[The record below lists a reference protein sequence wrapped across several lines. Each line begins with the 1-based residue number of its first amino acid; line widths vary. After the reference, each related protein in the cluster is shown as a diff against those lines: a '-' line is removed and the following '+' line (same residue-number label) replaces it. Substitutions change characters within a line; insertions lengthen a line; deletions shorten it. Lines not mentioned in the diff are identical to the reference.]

1 MRKKILFIVLLLM
14 AYVARSQAPTYNLNA
29 TNNGQSITITNEGA
43 FLYDDGGLSGTY
55 TAGKDFSITFCG
67 TCQLNSYRMGFYFN
81 SFDIHETDTI
91 FIYDGTST
99 SDRLIMKANNS
110 NSLLNKRVYPT
121 TNNTSGCL
129 TVRFKTN
136 DDNNVGEGFEMNVIC
151 GYPCENSY
159 PVIEDTYYKVVDG
172 RNIPL
177 QTKFTYDI
185 DTTETGEI
193 DSLAYKTIDICKFD
207 SIVLK
212 AHGVYATDFGYYTG
226 DDPTTLFQWSFTP
239 SDSLHGTGAT
249 EAGFRYNEVRCYT
262 VNLMITDKKRC
273 ASTQLEQV
281 RVRVAQNPIK
291 TIYPLR
297 TICNSV
303 SLPIDVGYSVN
314 STINVS
320 KIEFKNEATATNWV
334 RTFIPDGPYC
344 AVQCYQA
351 PVTFNQFPSGK
362 KLESKE
368 DICSICVNME
378 HEYMGDI
385 SIAIV
390 CPNGSQA
397 ILKAQPSGT
406 CGGGGGKFLG
416 LPYGGNSHHTW
427 DGSTSTTSRLHP
439 PLTEAC
445 DSSYNPYGVGWNY
458 CWSLN
463 SDYDNSRGCLNNGT
477 SVNVTH
483 NFATIPQGFVSPN
496 GSGPAGTQTFSTT
509 DSSDYLNKSGYY
521 VPTDDFSSLVGCPLN
536 GQWAIEICDQWGS
549 DNGWVFSWSMD
560 LCNIQISDCEY
571 QVGIDTIIWSPSQG
585 VKMDILSGS
594 QARIYTPDS
603 AGTFPVGIRIVD
615 EFGCVWD
622 TNTSITTVWNPQPNL
637 GSDRTICDVEQVRL
651 DAGDAHSHLPTYS
664 FVWEPTFD
672 TTQVILTPAF
682 TGQTTTYEVEVT
694 NHDEGIYCRT
704 RDTVVITVSPQP
716 TANFETNVYPIEG
729 CSPFML
735 EVNNTSMN
743 ATRYRWEF
751 GDGIISTEAS
761 PTHVYAPGEYRLK
774 MFAITENGCQDSL
787 IYPELVR
794 VYDKP
799 RAEFGWNPSFP
810 QAQNPTVKLINKTTP
825 DLPDYRYFWEV
836 QYDKNEDVTVT
847 TLDAKD
853 TTYTWE
859 GDFEELPGEYLV
871 KLIAFVN
878 NVSPTGNV
886 VECRDTA
893 AHKIQIVNDF
903 LQFPNAVTPNGDGIN
918 DVFEIKNLLDGGGF
932 PTFELSIY
940 DAMGKRVYY
949 KKNITDPSEFWDP
962 SDLPTGTYFYHFIGK
977 GHNGDVQRSGA
988 VQVLK

>member
-1 MRKKILFIVLLLM
+1 M

-121 TNNTSGCL
+121 TNNSTGCL

-521 VPTDDFSSLVGCPLN
+521 VPTDDFSSRVGCPLN

>member
-1 MRKKILFIVLLLM
+1 MKKTLFISALLLL
-14 AYVARSQAPTYNLNA
+14 AIVARSQAPTYNLNA
-29 TNNGQSITITNEGA
+29 TNNGQTINITSEGA
-43 FLYDDGGLSGTY
+43 FLYDDGGLNRAYS
-55 TAGKDFSITFCG
+55 AGKDYHITFCG
-67 TCQLNSYRMGFYFN
+67 TCQINTYRMGFYFN
-81 SFDIHETDTI
+81 SFDIDESDTI

-121 TNNTSGCL
+121 TSNTSGCL

-136 DDNNVGEGFEMNVIC
+136 DDSNVGEGFEMNVIC

-159 PVIEDTYYKVVDG
+159 PVIEDTYFKVVDG

-177 QTKFTYDI
+177 QTKLTYEI
-185 DTTETGEI
+185 DSTETGTV
-193 DSLAYKTIDICKFD
+193 DTLAYKTIDICKYD
-207 SIVLK
+207 SIVFQ
-212 AHGVYATDFGYYTG
+212 AHGVYATDFGYYTA
-226 DDPTTLFQWSFTP
+226 DDTTTLFQWSFTP
-239 SDSLHGTGAT
+239 SDSLHGRGAT
-249 EAGFRYNEVRCYT
+249 QAGFRFNDVRCFS
-262 VNLMITDKKRC
+262 VNLMITDQKQC

-291 TIYPLR
+291 TIYPLQ

-463 SDYDNSRGCLNNGT
+463 SEYDNSRGCLNNGT
-477 SVNVTH
+477 SINVTH
-483 NFATIPQGFVSPN
+483 NFATIPTGFISPN
-496 GSGPAGTQTFSTT
+496 GNGPAGIQSFNTT
-509 DSSDYLNKSGYY
+509 DSSDYANKLGYY

-560 LCNIQISDCEY
+560 LCNIQISECEY

-585 VKMDILSGS
+585 VNIDLLSSTEG
-594 QARIYTPDS
+594 RISTPDT
-603 AGTFPVGIRIVD
+603 AGNFPIGIRIVD

-622 TNTSITTVWNPQPNL
+622 TNTNITTVWTPTPNL
-637 GSDRTICDVEQVRL
+637 GPDVTICDVEQVRL
-651 DAGDAHSHLPTYS
+651 DAGDRHSHLPTYS
-664 FVWEPTFD
+664 FMWEPTFD
-672 TTQVILTPAF
+672 STQVITTPAF
-682 TGQTTTYEVEVT
+682 TGQTTAYEVEVT
-694 NHDEGIYCRT
+694 NYDEGIYCRT
-704 RDTVVITVSPQP
+704 RDTVVVTVSPQP
-716 TANFETNVYPIEG
+716 TANFETNIYPIEG
-729 CSPFML
+729 CAPFTL
-735 EVNNTSMN
+735 QVNNTSMN

-751 GDGIISTEAS
+751 GDGIVSVEHS
-761 PTHVYAPGEYRLK
+761 PRHVYAPGEYRLK
-774 MFAITENGCQDSL
+774 MFAITDNGCQDSL

-794 VYDKP
+794 VYDRP
-799 RAEFGWNPSFP
+799 NAEFGWNPAFP
-810 QAQNPTVKLINKTTP
+810 RVQEPSVKLKNKTSP
-825 DLPDYRYFWEV
+825 DLPEYRYLWEI
-836 QYDKNEDVTVT
+836 QYDKNEDITVT
-847 TLDAKD
+847 TIEAKD
-853 TTYTWE
+853 TSYTWD
-859 GDFEELPGEYLV
+859 GDIDELPGEYLV
-871 KLIAFVN
+871 KLIAFAN
-878 NVSPTGNV
+878 NVSPTGNI

-893 AHKIQIVNDF
+893 QHKIQIINDY
-903 LQFPNAVTPNGDGIN
+903 LLFPNAVTPNGDGIN
-918 DVFEIKNLLDGGGF
+918 DIFEIGNLIDGGGF
-932 PTFELSIY
+932 PIFELSIY

-949 KKNITDPSEFWDP
+949 KKNISDRSEFWDP
-962 SDLPTGTYFYHFIGK
+962 SNLPTGTYFYHFIGK

-988 VQVLK
+988 IQVLR

>member
-1 MRKKILFIVLLLM
+1 M

-121 TNNTSGCL
+121 TNNSTGCL

>member
-121 TNNTSGCL
+121 TNNFTGCL

-774 MFAITENGCQDSL
+774 MFAITEDGCQDSL

>member
-549 DNGWVFSWSMD
+549 DNGWVFSWS
-560 LCNIQISDCEY
+560 
-571 QVGIDTIIWSPSQG
+571 
-585 VKMDILSGS
+585 
-594 QARIYTPDS
+594 
-603 AGTFPVGIRIVD
+603 
-615 EFGCVWD
+615 
-622 TNTSITTVWNPQPNL
+622 
-637 GSDRTICDVEQVRL
+637 
-651 DAGDAHSHLPTYS
+651 
-664 FVWEPTFD
+664 
-672 TTQVILTPAF
+672 
-682 TGQTTTYEVEVT
+682 
-694 NHDEGIYCRT
+694 
-704 RDTVVITVSPQP
+704 
-716 TANFETNVYPIEG
+716 
-729 CSPFML
+729 
-735 EVNNTSMN
+735 
-743 ATRYRWEF
+743 
-751 GDGIISTEAS
+751 
-761 PTHVYAPGEYRLK
+761 
-774 MFAITENGCQDSL
+774 
-787 IYPELVR
+787 
-794 VYDKP
+794 
-799 RAEFGWNPSFP
+799 
-810 QAQNPTVKLINKTTP
+810 
-825 DLPDYRYFWEV
+825 
-836 QYDKNEDVTVT
+836 
-847 TLDAKD
+847 
-853 TTYTWE
+853 
-859 GDFEELPGEYLV
+859 
-871 KLIAFVN
+871 
-878 NVSPTGNV
+878 
-886 VECRDTA
+886 
-893 AHKIQIVNDF
+893 
-903 LQFPNAVTPNGDGIN
+903 
-918 DVFEIKNLLDGGGF
+918 
-932 PTFELSIY
+932 
-940 DAMGKRVYY
+940 
-949 KKNITDPSEFWDP
+949 
-962 SDLPTGTYFYHFIGK
+962 
-977 GHNGDVQRSGA
+977 
-988 VQVLK
+988 